1 MEHSSQDGTPTDPAT
16 AGASEPHPSSSP
28 SSPPVRGV
36 ADHPGHVRGGSDR
49 PTYARG
55 TPMERMA
62 QMDRTPPRRTSSG
75 AGALLFI
82 LVGLVAGVG
91 FGGAC
96 VALMN
101 LSENNDR
108 VLRAG
113 QERVGVVELTGEI
126 VDAKEIVAQVRSFA
140 RRTDLKGIVVRI
152 DSPGGAVAPSQEIF
166 QAMRWAS
173 KKMPVVASMGSM
185 AASGGFW
192 ASLGADYVFASPG
205 SVTGSIGVITQTPD
219 LRGIADL
226 ARVKMRTFKSGP
238 LKDAGNPFREMTA
251 EDEALFMGLINDIY
265 TQFVET
271 TAERRKLPLE
281 RVKALADGRVL
292 TGRAAKEAG
301 LVDELGDLYDAARKV
316 VTLAARRPTEGADKG
331 SEATD
336 TPATRDDVDD
346 DPTLVYPREPG
357 PRLMELLMSSM
368 SQAGAAAV
376 SEGVAHGLAEGLQRG
391 TPLGTPVRTVELR

>member
-1 MEHSSQDGTPTDPAT
+1 MT
-16 AGASEPHPSSSP
+16 
-28 SSPPVRGV
+28 
-36 ADHPGHVRGGSDR
+36 
-49 PTYARG
+49 
-55 TPMERMA
+55 
-62 QMDRTPPRRTSSG
+62 
-75 AGALLFI
+75 
-82 LVGLVAGVG
+82 VGLVAGVG

-101 LSENNDR
+101 LSEGDDR
-108 VLRAG
+108 VFRAG
-113 QERVGVVELTGEI
+113 RDRVGVVELTGEI
-126 VDAKEIVAQVRSFA
+126 VDAKEIVAQVRTFA
-140 RRTDLKGIVVRI
+140 RRTDLRGLVVRI

-166 QAMRWAS
+166 SAMRWAS

-205 SVTGSIGVITQTPD
+205 TVTGSIGVITQSPD
-219 LRGIADL
+219 LRGIAEL

-265 TQFVET
+265 TQFVDT

-316 VTLAARRPTEGADKG
+316 VALAALRRGEDSAAVPN
-331 SEATD
+331 ATS
-336 TPATRDDVDD
+336 ADVDE

-357 PRLMELLMSSM
+357 PKLMDLLMASM
-368 SQAGAAAV
+368 SQAAVGAV
-376 SEGVAHGLAEGLQRG
+376 SEGVSRGLAEGLQRG
-391 TPLGTPVRTVELR
+391 TALGTPVRTVELR